1 APVGGDL
8 PGLGGARGEVAG
20 EERGLGRV
28 ELDRLDVLDLDRLAV
43 RILRGGVDDREVGLG
58 VGLGGVTGGGCQ
70 QEPDGDD
77 QVALLGDHVVDVGRE
92 VGDRGGLRGGL
103 LDAEVLLGGEQAV
116 VAGLVEGLVVPA
128 AGIRDHAGLVI
139 ARGAAGIAA
148 TAAVGLLGGGAAG
161 G

>member
-1 APVGGDL
+1 
-8 PGLGGARGEVAG
+8 
-20 EERGLGRV
+20 
-28 ELDRLDVLDLDRLAV
+28 
-43 RILRGGVDDREVGLG
+43 
-58 VGLGGVTGGGCQ
+58 
-70 QEPDGDD
+70 D

-92 VGDRGGLRGGL
+92 VGDRGGLCGGL

-148 TAAVGLLGGGAAG
+148 TAAVGLLVGGAAG
-161 G
+161 GEGPGAGAGQGQCAGAAVLGCSFAQGRGRELG